1 MLFFFCD
8 KNSNYLKM
16 ALYFEMKFKEIHF
29 YMYIV
34 NKLLLY
40 DKMFNY
46 YLTLNIKKMI
56 YDKITK
62 KENIA
67 DI

>member
-1 MLFFFCD
+1 
-8 KNSNYLKM
+8 M
-16 ALYFEMKFKEIHF
+16 ALYFEMKFREIHF